1 MKGGANMQT
10 LLTIVLICVMAFV
23 ALVGILI
30 YESKENGKYISI
42 FRGFRRGIRTKGK
55 LSERNM

>member
-1 MKGGANMQT
+1 MQT

-30 YESKENGKYISI
+30 FESKENGKYISI
-42 FRGFRRGIRTKGK
+42 FRGFRRGIRTKVK

>member
-1 MKGGANMQT
+1 MQT

-30 YESKENGKYISI
+30 FESKENGIWFIPHS
-42 FRGFRRGIRTKGK
+42 
-55 LSERNM
+55 S

>member
-1 MKGGANMQT
+1 MQT

-30 YESKENGKYISI
+30 FESKENGKHISI
-42 FRGFRRGIRTKGK
+42 FLGFRRGIRTRGK
-55 LSERNM
+55 LPERNM